1 MNRAPTARRVR
12 PNPYLL
18 DPVWKQIERLLKNPQ
33 DLEPRRHVAIPEL
46 RVEDLT
52 LFGPPHVERLVGLEA
67 LVTEQGGRL
76 VGRCQSR
83 VRVQRRRIAGVPP
96 LNERLE
102 LPIHRDQ
109 LFQVLVRCG
118 DERLTWDTEFLLFG
132 IVKGFEIPKHRC
144 RRRNRQLSS
153 LLPFSQKLALFVA
166 SDAVG
171 ARFTAPLSLGGLV
184 RAFKARC
191 ARAIGQAWGRTG
203 LARWQRNYHDRI
215 VRDEAEL
222 DWIRRYIVENPFNW
236 ASDPENPAIG
246 AGAGERRVPKDR
258 SGHRDVMAR
267 SGEGRD
273 ESRPYTK
280 PSPAR

>member
-1 MNRAPTARRVR
+1 MTYDIGARFIAPYHHRRSTRLRGHDYAETGAYFVTICTDDRACILGRIV
-12 PNPYLL
+12 
-18 DPVWKQIERLLKNPQ
+18 D
-33 DLEPRRHVAIPEL
+33 
-46 RVEDLT
+46 
-52 LFGPPHVERLVGLEA
+52 
-67 LVTEQGGRL
+67 GG
-76 VGRCQSR
+76 V
-83 VRVQRRRIAGVPP
+83 
-96 LNERLE
+96 
-102 LPIHRDQ
+102 
-109 LFQVLVRCG
+109 
-118 DERLTWDTEFLLFG
+118 
-132 IVKGFEIPKHRC
+132 
-144 RRRNRQLSS
+144 S
-153 LLPFSQKLALFVA
+153 L
-166 SDAVG
+166 SDAGRVVQTVWEGLPTSHPGVRIDQFVVMPNHVHGIIWLERDCVEADRVG
-171 ARFTAPLSLGGLV
+171 ARFIAPLSLGGLV

-258 SGHRDVMAR
+258 SEHRDVMAR